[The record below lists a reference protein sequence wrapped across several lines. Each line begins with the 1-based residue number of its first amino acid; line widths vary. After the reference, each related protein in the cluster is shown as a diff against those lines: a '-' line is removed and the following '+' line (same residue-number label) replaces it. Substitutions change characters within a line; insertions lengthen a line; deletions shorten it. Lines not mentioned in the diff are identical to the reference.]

1 MGLLALL
8 VGGALAQSPT
18 PSPVSQSLDQWII
31 ARYRGAGLRPDTAN
45 AQPSLATTQTPP
57 RIESV
62 AEGVRVDSLWAV
74 HFTGAEPSPA
84 FAVNATVRLTG
95 PTGTVT
101 PLTARVVARRP
112 FRAPR
117 VPGASPTRADAWREG
132 WAYLV
137 VLPHDAGRR
146 VARYR
151 GWLLFTAPRTAR
163 PPSAFRS

>member
-1 MGLLALL
+1 M
-8 VGGALAQSPT
+8 
-18 PSPVSQSLDQWII
+18 I
-31 ARYRGAGLRPDTAN
+31 RYRGAGLLPDTAN
-45 AQPSLATTQTPP
+45 TQPSLAAAQSPP

-62 AEGVRVDSLWAV
+62 ADGATADSLWAV
-74 HFTGAEPSPA
+74 HFTDKEPLPA
-84 FAVNATVRLTG
+84 FAVNATVRLSG
-95 PTGTVT
+95 PTGTMT

-117 VPGASPTRADAWREG
+117 VPGASPATPAAWREG

-137 VLPHDAGRR
+137 VLPHDATRK

-163 PPSAFRS
+163 TPSASRS